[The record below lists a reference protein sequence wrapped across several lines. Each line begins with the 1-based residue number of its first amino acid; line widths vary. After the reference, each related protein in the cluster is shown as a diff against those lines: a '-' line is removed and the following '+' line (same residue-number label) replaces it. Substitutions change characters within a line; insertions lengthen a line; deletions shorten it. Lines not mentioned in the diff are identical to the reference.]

1 MDLYM
6 NSLSEQE
13 EIPLTHNG
21 GEKGKEVERIKHK
34 RRHGGPRASLHTT
47 KSSRERR
54 KTLVI
59 SVGGKFP
66 EIPQDEE

>member
-1 MDLYM
+1 MDQFI

-34 RRHGGPRASLHTT
+34 RKHGGPRAT
-47 KSSRERR
+47 KSGRERR